1 MHNKLEDLKNKKFD
15 IKQMLGSFF
24 GGALVAVLVVYGVS
38 GTQSQGYLRLNNNTP
53 ALNPAAISDA
63 SKKPVGTVTPTGG
76 TCSVS
81 NCDINAKL
89 DLILNQVTIKN
100 GGSQTLAAYIADQF
114 TDTRNGIS
122 FLAGQFS
129 DSDNMLT
136 NILNTT
142 QTINNYF
149 VPGTFT
155 DILNKLDALHNDA
168 MGISHYMPP
177 VFTDIMNKLDQII
190 AK

>member
-15 IKQMLGSFF
+15 IKHMLGSFF

-38 GTQSQGYLRLNNNTP
+38 GTQSQGYLRLNNNAP
-53 ALNPAAISDA
+53 ALNPAAITDV
-63 SKKPVGTVTPTGG
+63 SKKPVVVTGG

-114 TDTRNGIS
+114 TDTHNS
-122 FLAGQFS
+122 FVFLGGQFTEA
-129 DSDNMLT
+129 DNMLT
-136 NILNTT
+136 NILNNTDEIRYKFFPGVFTDMMNKLDIINSDTSTT
-142 QTINNYF
+142 RQYF
-149 VPGTFT
+149 MPGIFT
-155 DILNKLDALHNDA
+155 DIL
-168 MGISHYMPP
+168 S
-177 VFTDIMNKLDQII
+177 KLDQII

>member
-1 MHNKLEDLKNKKFD
+1 
-15 IKQMLGSFF
+15 
-24 GGALVAVLVVYGVS
+24 
-38 GTQSQGYLRLNNNTP
+38 
-53 ALNPAAISDA
+53 
-63 SKKPVGTVTPTGG
+63 
-76 TCSVS
+76 
-81 NCDINAKL
+81 L

>member
-1 MHNKLEDLKNKKFD
+1 MHNKLDDLKNKKFD
-15 IKQMLGSFF
+15 IKQMVGSFF
-24 GGALVAVLVVYGVS
+24 GGVLVTVLVVYGS
-38 GTQSQGYLRLNNNTP
+38 GFAGSQGQGYLRSVTATP
-53 ALNPAAISDA
+53 SLNPAAISDA
-63 SKKPVGTVTPTGG
+63 SKKPIGSIPSG
-76 TCSVS
+76 TCNVS

-129 DSDNMLT
+129 ESDNMLT
-136 NILNTT
+136 QIQNTV

-149 VPGTFT
+149 LPGTFT
-155 DILNKLDALHNDA
+155 DMMNKLDALHNDA
-168 MGISHYMPP
+168 QGISNYMPP
-177 VFTDIMNKLDQII
+177 VFTDIMNKLNQII